1 MRRGS
6 TVQAAMTTQVGCAAA
21 CTSIQQSGV
30 KNMFPA
36 QKNQKERKERMDHWG
51 GWASTFLAVL
61 SAALVAACGGGG
73 GSADTSAGT
82 AVASKT
88 AVALTENEKAMR
100 ELEREDDDDDDKADA
115 NGNRKECKDR
125 NNKTFRKLLDC
136 VTLDGVRA
144 HQLKLRDIA
153 LANNGTRV
161 SGTKGYD
168 DSADY
173 AEKVFRDAGYKVT
186 RQAFQFQS
194 FIELPGTSLA
204 RTAPAP
210 AAPIPTT
217 IQSYSGSGNV
227 TAAVSVPTGVLGC
240 DAASFAGFPVGNIAL
255 ISRGVC
261 SFADKAT
268 NAAAAGASAVVIYNN
283 RPGPLNGTLS
293 DTFTLNIAVVS
304 VEQTVGQQLAAVPG
318 LVLAVKT
325 STIRG
330 LATTSNII
338 AESKEGDADNV
349 VMVGAHLDSVDDGPG
364 IQDNGSGSAAILE
377 VAVQM
382 AKVKPRNKVR
392 FALWGAE
399 ESGLVGSTRYVES
412 LVPAEKDR
420 IALYLN
426 FDMIGSPNHV
436 FFIYD
441 GDNSDAVGAGPGPEG
456 SAGIEKA
463 FEAFYNKKGVPFKG
477 TDFDGRSDYGPFI
490 AAGIPAG
497 GLFTGAEGVKT
508 AAEAELWG
516 GIAGTAYDPCYH
528 LACDNYGNINL
539 FALDVNSDAVAYATL
554 QFAMTTEVV
563 NGIKGKK
570 LSPRIEKSLG
580 GTEAG
585 AVPRWK
591 EYPER
596 FTD

>member
-1 MRRGS
+1 MLS
-6 TVQAAMTTQVGCAAA
+6 AT
-21 CTSIQQSGV
+21 
-30 KNMFPA
+30 
-36 QKNQKERKERMDHWG
+36 KNQQGFTGFQGLKKPEDRERHWG
-51 GWASTFLAVL
+51 GWASTVLAVL
-61 SAALVAACGGGG
+61 SAAVLAACGGGG
-73 GSADTSAGT
+73 SSTDASTGT

-88 AVALTENEKAMR
+88 AVALSENEKAMQ
-100 ELEREDDDDDDKADA
+100 ELQREDDDEDDKDEA
-115 NGNRKECKDR
+115 NGERKECKDR

-144 HQLKLRDIA
+144 HQLKLNEIA

-173 AEKVFRDAGYKVT
+173 AEKVFREAGYKVT
-186 RQAFQFQS
+186 TQTFQFQS

-204 RTAPAP
+204 QTAPAP
-210 AAPIPTT
+210 AAPIAAL
-217 IQSYSGSGNV
+217 IMSYSGSGNV
-227 TAAVSVPTGVLGC
+227 TAPVTVPTNVLGC
-240 DAASFAGFPVGNIAL
+240 DAADFAGFPAGNIAL
-255 ISRGVC
+255 ISRGTC
-261 SFADKAT
+261 TFATKAT
-268 NAAAAGASAVVIYNN
+268 NAQTAGAAAVVIYNN
-283 RPGPLNGTLS
+283 RVGPLNGTLGE
-293 DTFTLNIAVVS
+293 TFTLDIAVVGI
-304 VEQTVGQQLAAVPG
+304 EQTVGHQLAATAG

-330 LATTSNII
+330 LATTRNII

-349 VMVGAHLDSVDDGPG
+349 VMVGAHLDSVDKGGG

-382 AKVKPRNKVR
+382 GKVKPRNKVR
-392 FALWGAE
+392 FALWAAE

-412 LVPAEKDR
+412 LVPAEKDS

-441 GDNSDAVGAGPGPEG
+441 GDNSDGGVSGPGPDG
-456 SAGIEKA
+456 SASIEKA
-463 FEAFYNKKGVPFKG
+463 FEAFYNKRGVPFKG
-477 TDFDGRSDYGPFI
+477 TAFDGRSDYGPFI

-508 AAEAELWG
+508 AAEAALWG
-516 GIAGTAYDPCYH
+516 GIAGAAYDPCYH
-528 LACDNYGNINL
+528 QACDNYGNVNL

-570 LSPRIEKSLG
+570 LNPRIEKSLG
-580 GTEAG
+580 GSEAG
-585 AVPRWK
+585 AVPKWK
-591 EYPER
+591 EFPER
-596 FTD
+596 FFD